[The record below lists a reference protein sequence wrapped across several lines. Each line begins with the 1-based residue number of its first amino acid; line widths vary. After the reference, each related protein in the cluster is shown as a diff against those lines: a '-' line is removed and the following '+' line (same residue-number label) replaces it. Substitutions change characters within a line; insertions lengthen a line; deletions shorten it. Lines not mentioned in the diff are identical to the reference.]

1 MPFGLLVTPFGDNL
15 GDDIQSLAACRLM
28 PRVDTYIDREKI
40 SEAQVPPGTRVII
53 NGWFMH
59 DTRFWPPHENIIPL
73 FLAFHARPA
82 TTPRPIEWLCDRLLG
97 PRSTRSC
104 VDPAYAEYFSRHA
117 PIGCRDEATMRAVEE
132 TSVSAFFS
140 GCVTLTIRPRG
151 LPKTDHVVFVDP
163 FGPLPHNVFRPDRW
177 LSIPKAV
184 RSSAR
189 CMTHLR
195 LSRNIQRRLAVAS
208 DYLDTYERAKLVITS
223 RLHVALPC
231 VALGTPV
238 IFLANGHRPYRL
250 SGFEKLI
257 QPITVTDFLRGAK
270 AGDLTHMA
278 STVDPLRLASLR
290 SSIEDKVKKF
300 FTVD

>member
-1 MPFGLLVTPFGDNL
+1 
-15 GDDIQSLAACRLM
+15 
-28 PRVDTYIDREKI
+28 
-40 SEAQVPPGTRVII
+40 
-53 NGWFMH
+53 
-59 DTRFWPPHENIIPL
+59 
-73 FLAFHARPA
+73 
-82 TTPRPIEWLCDRLLG
+82 
-97 PRSTRSC
+97 
-104 VDPAYAEYFSRHA
+104 
-117 PIGCRDEATMRAVEE
+117 MRAVEE